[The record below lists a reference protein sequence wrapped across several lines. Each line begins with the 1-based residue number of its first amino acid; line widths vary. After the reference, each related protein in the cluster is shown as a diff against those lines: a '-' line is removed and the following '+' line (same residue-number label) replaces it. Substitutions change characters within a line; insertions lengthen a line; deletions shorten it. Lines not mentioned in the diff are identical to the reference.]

1 MCKFCEDIAMN
12 DDEYM
17 KKDTLVEI
25 LFTKMKMDLG
35 Y

>member
-1 MCKFCEDIAMN
+1 MCEFCKDIAMN
-12 DDEYM
+12 DNEYM

-25 LFTKMKMDLG
+25 LFAKMKMDLG